1 MLKGGSQ
8 LSDWQIT
15 QKCASPEGPFDTQ
28 ILY

>member
-8 LSDWQIT
+8 LSDWKIA
-15 QKCASPEGPFDTQ
+15 QKCGSPEGPFDTQ

>member
-8 LSDWQIT
+8 LSDWKIA
-15 QKCASPEGPFDTQ
+15 QKYGSPEGPFDTQ

>member
-8 LSDWQIT
+8 LSDRQIA

>member
-1 MLKGGSQ
+1 MLKDGSQ
-8 LSDWQIT
+8 LSNWKIA